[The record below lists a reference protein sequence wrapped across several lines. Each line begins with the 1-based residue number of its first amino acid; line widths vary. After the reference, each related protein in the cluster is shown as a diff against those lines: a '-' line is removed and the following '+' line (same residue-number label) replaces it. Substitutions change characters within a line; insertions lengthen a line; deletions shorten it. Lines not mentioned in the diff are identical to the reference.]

1 MENTKA
7 IKRLKIICCI
17 ICVLCFV
24 TFLIEDVLLI
34 NQIDDGTL
42 TSKFTETSG
51 AALAGT
57 VVMIAAIMPLVFLNF
72 DYTFLTLITAI
83 LLTVSTFKNK
93 ESGKHTLVY
102 AIAIITT
109 IHSILFI
116 IVLLSFTPSLA
127 YFTNIVCI
135 ILNAILV
142 TLTILYRKKIKS
154 TKTNPIQGINNV

>member
-1 MENTKA
+1 MVNTKA

-34 NQIDDGTL
+34 NQINDGTL

-72 DYTFLTLITAI
+72 GYTFLTLITAI

-93 ESGKHTLVY
+93 V
-102 AIAIITT
+102 
-109 IHSILFI
+109 
-116 IVLLSFTPSLA
+116 
-127 YFTNIVCI
+127 
-135 ILNAILV
+135 
-142 TLTILYRKKIKS
+142 
-154 TKTNPIQGINNV
+154 